1 MVSLQS
7 SPPVTAH
14 CRRTQPSDIRIVAD
28 SMRAEDVAEVKAHSG
43 LDPDQALLLSYFHS
57 EPCLSIV
64 SRHGDVIGMWGVV
77 PQEDRTGRIWMLGT
91 DAMLDDLQDRRT
103 FLRQSKEVLREL
115 HHQFILL
122 FNEVD
127 ARNTVHIRWLRW
139 MGFTFVRYRPNYG
152 TEGRPFYEFCKVS
165 HV

>member
-1 MVSLQS
+1 
-7 SPPVTAH
+7 
-14 CRRTQPSDIRIVAD
+14 
-28 SMRAEDVAEVKAHSG
+28 MRAEDVAEVKAHSG
-43 LDPDQALLLSYFHS
+43 LDPDQALLL
-57 EPCLSIV
+57 
-64 SRHGDVIGMWGVV
+64 
-77 PQEDRTGRIWMLGT
+77 GT
-91 DAMLDDLQDRRT
+91 DAMLDDLQDQRT